1 MLFVLLIALLA
12 LLPCCVRADVG
23 VSPFSVASPMCGPEF
38 AVVAVG
44 EERKYTYGSTA
55 FHPVCIVIN
64 NKYKVVFY
72 PSVDVYTLLEVDNC
86 TCVGILPL
94 FAALMRCRC

>member
-1 MLFVLLIALLA
+1 MLCVLLIALLA
-12 LLPCCVRADVG
+12 LLPCYVYADVG

-38 AVVAVG
+38 AVG
-44 EERKYTYGSTA
+44 NERTYTFGSTT

-72 PSVDVYTLLEVDNC
+72 PSVDIYTLLEIDNC
-86 TCVGILPL
+86 TRLGVGGCGVYFCAL
-94 FAALMRCRC
+94 FDL